1 MSGVERRSQQSSRI
15 TSDPRAGLPYKPR
28 RRMPSTSGYMVAA
41 TAAAAA
47 LFFVLWWMLQG
58 DENPW
63 VPAGLAASVV
73 MLVAASAREVIMRRA
88 WTRYILEEGA
98 HRREHLAAST
108 SGAHGPKRLYSQ
120 SEALRIIEKKAAEAD
135 AEGALP
141 EAHLK
146 VFQLCGDFLTE
157 TEKALSSAALSS
169 ERRLKVRSRQDRVR
183 ALQKHH
189 MLAWARGSARSLTHQ
204 AQQQAR
210 LHEKIQTANR
220 ALECI
225 DTALQT
231 YPDEE
236 DLHRS
241 AAAVRDFMTSSRV
254 AHWVELAQ
262 RATFKGRYRRAIDC
276 YRDAL
281 FYLTRAGGDQSL
293 EAEQI
298 TREIELLRA
307 RIATEKAVDEPVN
320 GGKNRTERH
329 PRTHREEHHS

>member
-1 MSGVERRSQQSSRI
+1 
-15 TSDPRAGLPYKPR
+15 
-28 RRMPSTSGYMVAA
+28 MVAA
-41 TAAAAA
+41 SAAAGA

-73 MLVAASAREVIMRRA
+73 MLVAASAREVVMRRA
-88 WTRYILEEGA
+88 WTRYILEENTPRTGR
-98 HRREHLAAST
+98 HTT
-108 SGAHGPKRLYSQ
+108 SGSFRAKRVYSQ
-120 SEALRIIEKKAAEAD
+120 SEALRALEQRSAEAD
-135 AEGALP
+135 LDGSVP

-146 VFQLCGDFLTE
+146 VFQSCADFVADA
-157 TEKALSSAALSS
+157 EKALASPAMPS
-169 ERRLKVRSRQDRVR
+169 ERRLTVRARQDRVR

-189 MLAWARGSARSLTHQ
+189 MLAWARDSARLLTHE

-210 LHEKIQTANR
+210 LHEKIETANR

-225 DTALQT
+225 DTALKT

-281 FYLTRAGGDQSL
+281 FYLTRASSDHSL

-298 TREIELLRA
+298 TRQIELLRA
-307 RIATEKAVDEPVN
+307 RVATAKVVETPGD
-320 GGKNRTERH
+320 GTR
-329 PRTHREEHHS
+329 S